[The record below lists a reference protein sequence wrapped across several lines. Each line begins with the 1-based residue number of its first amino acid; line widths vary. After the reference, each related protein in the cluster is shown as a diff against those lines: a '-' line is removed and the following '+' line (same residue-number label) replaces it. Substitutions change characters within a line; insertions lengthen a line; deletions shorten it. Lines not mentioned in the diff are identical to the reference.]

1 MHLGVTLFAY
11 QLSAVT
17 HSQLGADND
26 LTLAE
31 ELAFARKTDLTIKH
45 SKTFSYLITMIQKW
59 PLHF

>member
-31 ELAFARKTDLTIKH
+31 ELAFARKTDLTIKKL
-45 SKTFSYLITMIQKW
+45 SRI
-59 PLHF
+59 